1 MIARHTTR
9 IALTTIAGIILATGI
24 ARAAPARGVAH
35 AAAPAAKQT
44 LVTAAQRPVF
54 GHILVNGHGFAL
66 YYWSKEKTG
75 TVKCTGQCATVWP
88 PLLIPKGTT
97 PAAHIAGAMGTF
109 GTILRPNKSVQLTY
123 NGKAVY
129 LFMSDTKPNQVLC
142 DGVDGWHAIR
152 ATMH

>member
-1 MIARHTTR
+1 MKPIRYVAASLALGALLALAPAAGAQTARPHTTGHALVKVTR
-9 IALTTIAGIILATGI
+9 IAPFGQL
-24 ARAAPARGVAH
+24 
-35 AAAPAAKQT
+35 
-44 LVTAAQRPVF
+44 LVTSK
-54 GHILVNGHGFAL
+54 GFAL
-66 YYWSKEKTG
+66 YTWAKEKPG
-75 TVKCTGQCATVWP
+75 KIACTGQCATVWP